1 MDRGIS
7 THTLYTFKQMTP
19 RNPLLSPVILN
30 NLFNL
35 NSNFNNI
42 SSNCSNSTSS
52 SSSFSLFFNKNLN
65 NENNNENLNN
75 NLNNDNINNDN
86 FIKNLNNDN
95 NNNKEEEKEEERE
108 WIRVEAEEW
117 NVQNA
122 WETSLKIIVQ
132 SNVISKIPLP
142 KKLFDKKTN
151 SFYLFGN
158 PKNGNPQ
165 IFSNLRFNF
174 SYQFNEFADPKLYIL
189 FDYLIDRFEIEVK
202 ESINKLTKIYYLLQF
217 IYFINAASSVSSRVN
232 VYYKNY

>member
-86 FIKNLNNDN
+86 FIKNLNND